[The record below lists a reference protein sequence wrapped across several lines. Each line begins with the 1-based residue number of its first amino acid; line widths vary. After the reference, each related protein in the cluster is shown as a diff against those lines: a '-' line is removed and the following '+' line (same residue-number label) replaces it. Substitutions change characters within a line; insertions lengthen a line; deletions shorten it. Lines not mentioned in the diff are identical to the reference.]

1 MSKLRSSSRISRAG
15 VYLKPLLIQCALAS
29 LRKGEKSPF
38 RARYERIKRR
48 RGHKRALIAIGR
60 MMLTASGYQVTGL
73 EAPVSCT
80 TT

>member
-1 MSKLRSSSRISRAG
+1 MKKSFRISRVG

-29 LRKGEKSPF
+29 LRKGENPVF

-48 RGHKRALIAIGR
+48 RGHKRALIAVAR
-60 MMLTASGYQVTGL
+60 MMLTANGFQVVGL
-73 EAPVSCT
+73 EAPVACT